1 MLVSERFEK
10 ILQMVNKTG
19 SVRLTELVDQI
30 GVSES
35 TVRRDI
41 HALHQ
46 MGKLQKI
53 HGGATSLDMKFL
65 SKENSLQ
72 ERLKI
77 NPDEKESI
85 ARLAASLIDD
95 CDTIFIDAGTTTGQ
109 MIQHLN
115 SCNLLVVTNS
125 LSHAQSLVRYGIKT
139 IVLGGE
145 VRPISEA
152 IEGPFATNLLERF
165 NFDKAFLGANG
176 FSIGTG
182 YTTPSPYEAQVKEIA
197 KNRSKATYVLAD
209 RSKQNVVALTSFA
222 RLDEAVLITD
232 ELDPEF
238 GSIPHLI
245 ARGKR

>member
-125 LSHAQSLVRYGIKT
+125 LSHAQSLVR
-139 IVLGGE
+139 
-145 VRPISEA
+145 
-152 IEGPFATNLLERF
+152 
-165 NFDKAFLGANG
+165 
-176 FSIGTG
+176 
-182 YTTPSPYEAQVKEIA
+182 
-197 KNRSKATYVLAD
+197 
-209 RSKQNVVALTSFA
+209 
-222 RLDEAVLITD
+222 
-232 ELDPEF
+232 
-238 GSIPHLI
+238 
-245 ARGKR
+245 